1 MSYLS
6 GVERIA
12 AERARHKSPLG
23 ENYSDEHDDELTN
36 SELIQAA
43 VSYAINADVEAGEGL
58 SDSPP
63 AIWPWDAEAW
73 KPKSRIRD
81 LDRAGAL
88 IAAEIDRL
96 TRAGETP

>member
-1 MSYLS
+1 MKVLS
-6 GVERIA
+6 GAERISI
-12 AERARHKSPLG
+12 EREREISVEGYTP
-23 ENYSDEHDDELTN
+23 DHDDEHTN
-36 SELIQAA
+36 GELIQAA

-63 AIWPWDAEAW
+63 AIWPWGAESW

-81 LDRAGAL
+81 LERARAL

-96 TRAGETP
+96 TRAGELP